1 MRATAMSGSPRTT
14 LVAGLASAGALL
26 LQLPVPGG
34 LRVQPTPEI
43 ESTIVLQGPVVTVL
57 VLILAVGAAVVLARG
72 VRGEPGL
79 LRASRVAGVAALVGA
94 GAQVAVALTGILV
107 RLTISDPAG
116 AADRLPA
123 DGVILLSQG
132 VYGVQ
137 VAAMLVLA
145 VAVARGRLFEP
156 LARFSLLVLGA
167 ATALYGVL
175 MQTLGALGA
184 GVETSPFLPL
194 LFALP
199 TLILVA
205 SAALVVGLLVHGRSA
220 AMRARAEGI
229 RRAW

>member
-107 RLTISDPAG
+107 RMTISDPAG
-116 AADRLPA
+116 AGDRLPS
-123 DGVILLSQG
+123 DGVIVLSQG

-145 VAVARGRLFEP
+145 VAVARGRLLEP

-205 SAALVVGLLVHGRSA
+205 SAALVVGLLMHGRSA